1 MGNKNK
7 KLTNNIFSAIAC
19 VAAVALFFL
28 VTNFFKVKPESVNFW
43 LALFLLSAPLVF
55 EMIGAIYLAIHRF
68 DYGLQIW
75 RFISPEAVINI
86 SQWISGFFGIAA
98 VFDLSMRIYRK
109 ATWMD
114 SGNASLYI
122 DVPLIALV
130 LFWALV
136 SRFSK
141 DDLQVKLHRK

>member
-1 MGNKNK
+1 MVNKNK

-28 VTNFFKVKPESVNFW
+28 VSNFFKVKPESANFW
-43 LALFLLSAPLVF
+43 SALFLVSAPLVF
-55 EMIGAIYLAIHRF
+55 EMLGAIYLGIHRF
-68 DYGLQIW
+68 DYQLHIW
-75 RFISPEAVINI
+75 RFISPKTVINL
-86 SQWISGFFGIAA
+86 SQWISGLFGIAA

-109 ATWMD
+109 APWMD

-122 DVPLIALV
+122 DVPLIVLV

-136 SRFSK
+136 SRLSE
-141 DDLQVKLHRK
+141 DDLQVKLYRK